1 MNPLVLTLL
10 FPLALVV
17 LARAWGIYPRRLMVW
32 LALVPAVFAAVS
44 VAVGELLSFLVAVDM
59 VVVAVDLLLL
69 PALVALDVVLLVV
82 FVIDL
87 LTLPRRDAF
96 DCQREMQRVASLKM
110 PHQVRLV
117 IGNRSRRLHEV
128 WVRDDLPDECD
139 AEPGHFRLRVPPLSR
154 STVHYRL
161 EARRRGAFHLA
172 TVYVRVASWLRFWQ
186 RDFQYAVDSPLHV
199 YPDMRQIREYAIL
212 ARTDRLNLVGLR
224 RTRRIG
230 QDNEFERLRD
240 YTPDDNYKFI
250 DWRSTAR
257 RGKLTVKDFQS
268 NQSQR
273 LLFLIDCG
281 RMMTNTSGGISL
293 LDHAFNAALMLSYV
307 ALRKGDSVGLLC
319 FADEVQAFV
328 PPRGGLN
335 QMNRLLHASFDR
347 FPRLV
352 ESRYDQAFVYLNS
365 RLRKRSL
372 VVLITN
378 VIDEVN
384 SNQVERYLSSVVGRH
399 LPLGVLLRDHAIF
412 DAARRQPPRTIQKR
426 CIARRLPPRSS
437 TGATACWPTCKP
449 GACCRS
455 TSSPNA

>member
-172 TVYVRVASWLRFWQ
+172 DGLRA
-186 RDFQYAVDSPLHV
+186 RGELA
-199 YPDMRQIREYAIL
+199 AIL
-212 ARTDRLNLVGLR
+212 AAGLS
-224 RTRRIG
+224 I
-230 QDNEFERLRD
+230 
-240 YTPDDNYKFI
+240 
-250 DWRSTAR
+250 
-257 RGKLTVKDFQS
+257 
-268 NQSQR
+268 
-273 LLFLIDCG
+273 C
-281 RMMTNTSGGISL
+281 
-293 LDHAFNAALMLSYV
+293 
-307 ALRKGDSVGLLC
+307 
-319 FADEVQAFV
+319 
-328 PPRGGLN
+328 
-335 QMNRLLHASFDR
+335 
-347 FPRLV
+347 
-352 ESRYDQAFVYLNS
+352 
-365 RLRKRSL
+365 
-372 VVLITN
+372 
-378 VIDEVN
+378 
-384 SNQVERYLSSVVGRH
+384 
-399 LPLGVLLRDHAIF
+399 
-412 DAARRQPPRTIQKR
+412 RRQPAARLSRHAANPRVR
-426 CIARRLPPRSS
+426 DA
-437 TGATACWPTCKP
+437 WPAP
-449 GACCRS
+449 IG
-455 TSSPNA
+455 